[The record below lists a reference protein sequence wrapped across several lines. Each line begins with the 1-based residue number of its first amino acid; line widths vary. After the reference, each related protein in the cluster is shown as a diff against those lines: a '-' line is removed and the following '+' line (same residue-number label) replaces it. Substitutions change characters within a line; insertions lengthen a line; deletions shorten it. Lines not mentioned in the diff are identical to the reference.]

1 MGRSTM
7 SQVNDEDASVLEERE
22 EFDDQ
27 TEFVDADGAEDGA
40 EIESEEDEFGD
51 DESLADDLGDY
62 EDEIEAVEEELT
74 QKEQNA
80 RSLAIRR
87 AIEQRMERKR
97 LDEDLEYLD
106 LDLDE

>member
-7 SQVNDEDASVLEERE
+7 SQVNDEDAGVLEERE
-22 EFDDQ
+22 ELDDQ
-27 TEFVDADGAEDGA
+27 AEFVDADGADDDA
-40 EIESEEDEFGD
+40 EIDSEGDEFGD

-62 EDEIEAVEEELT
+62 EEEFEAVDGELT

-87 AIEQRMERKR
+87 AIEQRLERKR
-97 LDEDLEYLD
+97 LDEDLDYLD
-106 LDLDE
+106 FDFVE